1 MYDHSLFLKTLSEF
15 TGTLLMPYD
24 LDTVLG
30 DLADRLTKV
39 LALGGTGV
47 TLADQDRLQPVTAV
61 PPSIAEVEGI
71 QYEHQSGPCVDAFRT
86 GRLVAIADLGQVSD
100 RWPEY
105 CSAAQRL
112 GVCSVAGIPMR
123 LQNQAIGA
131 LAVYGEGAR
140 ARPWPEQDLAA
151 AVVMADMATAFLIN
165 ASTLHQQ
172 EQLGA
177 QLQRALD
184 SRVVIEQAKGMIAH
198 AQGVG
203 VDEAFA
209 RLRRYARAHNDTIRA
224 VAEAVVRSGVSV

>member
-86 GRLVAIADLGQVSD
+86 GRVVAIADLGQVSD

-112 GVCSVAGIPMR
+112 GVCSVAGYRCDCRTRQSGRSPST
-123 LQNQAIGA
+123 
-131 LAVYGEGAR
+131 AR
-140 ARPWPEQDLAA
+140 VHGRGRGPNRTW
-151 AVVMADMATAFLIN
+151 
-165 ASTLHQQ
+165 
-172 EQLGA
+172 
-177 QLQRALD
+177 
-184 SRVVIEQAKGMIAH
+184 
-198 AQGVG
+198 
-203 VDEAFA
+203 
-209 RLRRYARAHNDTIRA
+209 RRR
-224 VAEAVVRSGVSV
+224 